1 MSLKAELEQWHQ
13 AVQYFDEQ
21 NYSAALD
28 IFTSIADSAKIHFNI
43 GLIHG
48 RQGNHDAA
56 IDAYDEALKLDQYL
70 VVAYFQRGVAKMV
83 SQENDDALD
92 DFNNAIKY
100 LRDNEFIDYTQIG
113 LDYKVYTCEVLYN
126 RALCYFCLGRE
137 SNALQDLKSASSRM
151 VEDRHSWIKK
161 AISSNGMDCPL
172 FCVPKGVIYRPSA
185 SKLKS
190 SKKIDFLGSA
200 KVIASADGNDN
211 FTGFKGALVRKETL
225 KNASSMMHQKSM
237 RVKKSTPPPETV
249 SALARSKTMPINRH
263 EPSSLPTRMG
273 PSSLQR
279 DIANGRLGGDN
290 GPLSASAYGYH
301 NNAHPDAPSVQ
312 VQMSESEVEDSESSA
327 FTTPSTAGL
336 NPNLESPE
344 NANDRR
350 SDPSQMMP
358 RSAMK
363 RSPAESPVSRSHVD
377 PLDII
382 RAGLARRTTLKNQN
396 QNQSQNQSQRSDMR
410 SAAPQRSVTLK
421 LPERGKLH
429 SDSDNDS
436 DSVSDGDRDH
446 DGYGRRRNPTNM
458 DGNSSSNLKSIN
470 DSNSGRMRLNA
481 SHLRGNSVST
491 NPAAA
496 HIARSEVI
504 MPAIQRSNTDG
515 TVQDINASYHSINNG
530 SRGQNQGQGQGQGR
544 HNDHP
549 MSASSYMP
557 PQHPG
562 LANAQSM
569 NPIMMTPPLS
579 HEEVVARGLAAM
591 TVQNTH
597 VPYASSAQS
606 GLAHAYASS
615 SGANTP
621 SPSMVSPSST
631 EGLGG
636 NNAIGSAMGYGSM
649 GGITSGGGLRRAPT
663 KKDSMKV
670 KVHYGSEIINLM
682 VPKHA
687 TFDTLHAKLHAKISG
702 ATSNPPS
709 ASALKIRY
717 MDEDGEAVLMTD
729 EDDFELAKAYAGG
742 DMSSAET
749 NVVERLELWCS
760 TS

>member
-13 AVQYFDEQ
+13 AVEYFDDQ

-48 RQGNHDAA
+48 RQGNHDQA
-56 IDAYDEALKLDQYL
+56 IAAYDEALKLDQYL
-70 VVAYFQRGVAKMV
+70 VVAYFQRGVARMV
-83 SQENDDALD
+83 TQENDSALD
-92 DFNNAIKY
+92 DFNNAMKY

-126 RALCYFCLGRE
+126 RALCYFCLGE
-137 SNALQDLKSASSRM
+137 EAKAQTDLRSASGRM
-151 VEDRHSWIKK
+151 AEDRHSWIKK
-161 AISSNGMDCPL
+161 AINSNGMDCPL

-225 KNASSMMHQKSM
+225 KNASTMMHQKSM
-237 RVKKSTPPPETV
+237 RIKKSTPPPETT

-279 DIANGRLGGDN
+279 DMANGRFAGDS

-301 NNAHPDAPSVQ
+301 GGQPDTPSVQ
-312 VQMSESEVEDSESSA
+312 VQMSESDREDSESSA
-327 FTTPSTAGL
+327 FTTPSTGDPNL
-336 NPNLESPE
+336 NLESPE
-344 NANDRR
+344 YAGDRR
-350 SDPSQMMP
+350 NDPNGMMP

-363 RSPAESPVSRSHVD
+363 RSPTESPVSRAPVD

-396 QNQSQNQSQRSDMR
+396 QGQRSDMR
-410 SAAPQRSVTLK
+410 PGAPQRSVTLK
-421 LPERGKLH
+421 LPERSRLH
-429 SDSDNDS
+429 SDDS
-436 DSVSDGDRDH
+436 DDDDENGSDAGH
-446 DGYGRRRNPTNM
+446 GHRRNPVHKN
-458 DGNSSSNLKSIN
+458 GSNGKGIS
-470 DSNSGRMRLNA
+470 DSGRMRLNVG
-481 SHLRGNSVST
+481 HLRGNSVST
-491 NPAAA
+491 NPTAAA
-496 HIARSEVI
+496 HIARNEMI
-504 MPAIQRSNTDG
+504 MPTIQRSNTDG
-515 TVQDINASYHSINNG
+515 TVQDLNASYHSING
-530 SRGQNQGQGQGQGR
+530 SRGPGGHQGQGQGQGR

-549 MSASSYMP
+549 VSASSYMP

-579 HEEVVARGLAAM
+579 HEEIAARGLAAM

-597 VPYASSAQS
+597 MPYASAQS
-606 GLAHAYASS
+606 GLVHTYASS
-615 SGANTP
+615 SGTNT
-621 SPSMVSPSST
+621 PSMVSPSST

-636 NNAIGSAMGYGSM
+636 SNMAGSAAAYGSM
-649 GGITSGGGLRRAPT
+649 GGIASGGGLRRAPT

-670 KVHYGSEIINLM
+670 KVHYGAEIINLM

-702 ATSNPPS
+702 ATSNPPP

-749 NVVERLELWCS
+749 NVVERIELWCS
-760 TS
+760 TA

>member
-13 AVQYFDEQ
+13 AVEYFDEQ

-43 GLIHG
+43 GLIYG
-48 RQGNHDAA
+48 RQGNHKDA
-56 IDAYDEALKLDQYL
+56 IYAYDEALKLDQYL

-83 SQENDDALD
+83 TQENEEALS

-126 RALCYFCLGRE
+126 RALCYFCLGDE
-137 SNALQDLKSASSRM
+137 KKAHADLGTASSRM
-151 VEDRHSWIKK
+151 AEDRHSWIKK
-161 AISSNGMDCPL
+161 AVDSNGMDCPL

-225 KNASSMMHQKSM
+225 KNASPMMHQKSM
-237 RVKKSTPPPETV
+237 RVKKSTPPPEMAN
-249 SALARSKTMPINRH
+249 SLARSKTMPINRN
-263 EPSSLPTRMG
+263 EPSSLPTRMA

-279 DIANGRLGGDN
+279 DIANSRLGADSGA
-290 GPLSASAYGYH
+290 LSANAYGYH
-301 NNAHPDAPSVQ
+301 NSQPNTPSVH
-312 VQMSESEVEDSESSA
+312 VQMSESDRDDSETSSA
-327 FTTPSTAGL
+327 FTTPSTAGM
-336 NPNLESPE
+336 NPSLESPE
-344 NANDRR
+344 YASDRR
-350 SDPSQMMP
+350 NDLGAMP

-363 RSPAESPVSRSHVD
+363 KGPAESPVSRNHVD

-382 RAGLARRTTLKNQN
+382 RAGLARRTTLKNQTHG
-396 QNQSQNQSQRSDMR
+396 QRSDSR
-410 SAAPQRSVTLK
+410 PSAPQRSVTLK
-421 LPERGKLH
+421 LPDRSKLYNNEEEDDEGDDDE
-429 SDSDNDS
+429 DSDNE
-436 DSVSDGDRDH
+436 
-446 DGYGRRRNPTNM
+446 YGRGRHPTAL
-458 DGNSSSNLKSIN
+458 GNGSSN
-470 DSNSGRMRLNA
+470 SNGVNAASRMRLNA
-481 SHLRGNSVST
+481 SHLRGNSVSN
-491 NPAAA
+491 NPSAA
-496 HIARSEVI
+496 HLARNEMI
-504 MPAIQRSNTDG
+504 MPTIQRSNTDG
-515 TVQDINASYHSINNG
+515 TVQELSASYHGNG
-530 SRGQNQGQGQGQGR
+530 RGLAHGR
-544 HNDHP
+544 HTDHP

-597 VPYASSAQS
+597 MPYASAQS
-606 GLAHAYASS
+606 GLVQTYASS

-621 SPSMVSPSST
+621 SPSIMSPSST

-636 NNAIGSAMGYGSM
+636 NNAAGSAVAYGNM
-649 GGITSGGGLRRAPT
+649 GGGGGGLRRAPT

-670 KVHYGSEIINLM
+670 KVHYGAEIINLM

-687 TFDTLHAKLHAKISG
+687 TFDILHAKLHAKISG
-702 ATSNPPS
+702 ATSSPPP

-749 NVVERLELWCS
+749 NVVERIELWCS
-760 TS
+760 TA